1 MKHVDDYLHV
11 IEHDPLAR
19 RKSIHRNRAETV
31 IGFEPAFDFPRDGF
45 QVWLGRARADH
56 EKIGES
62 RNTLEI
68 EDDNRFRLFVR
79 REVSASPG

>member
-1 MKHVDDYLHV
+1 MKHVHDYLHV
-11 IEHDPLAR
+11 IEHNPLAR

-31 IGFEPAFDFPRDGF
+31 IGFEPPFDFARDGF
-45 QVWLGRARADH
+45 QVGLGRAGADH
-56 EKIGES
+56 EKISKG

-68 EDDNRFRLFVR
+68 ENDYLLRFFVR